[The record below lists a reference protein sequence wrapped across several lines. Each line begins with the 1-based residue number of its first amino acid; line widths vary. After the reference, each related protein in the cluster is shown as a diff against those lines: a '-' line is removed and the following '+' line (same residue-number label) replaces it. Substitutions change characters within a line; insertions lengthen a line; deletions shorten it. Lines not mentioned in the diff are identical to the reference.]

1 MSRPQVSFEFFP
13 PKDIEGSFRLWQGVE
28 TLTPVAPDFISIT
41 YGAGHKS
48 RRLTHE
54 AVMALTRTTGLQTAA
69 HVTCAGA
76 SRHEVLAMAQDYA
89 DAGVRDIVALRGDPV
104 DGADRFAPHPEGFA
118 DTVDLVAALA
128 AMGRFRI
135 HVAAHPERHPDA
147 LHDRADIEQ
156 LKRKVDAGAEVAITQ
171 VFFKAETFLRFRD
184 DCAAA
189 GISVPIIPGILPVT
203 DWPGARRFAAACGVS
218 VPPLIARAFIRATHD
233 GTVPLLATAVATQL
247 CDNLL
252 AEGVEH
258 LHFYTLNR
266 PELVRDVCHA
276 LGLVPEPRLCQVA

>member
-28 TLTPVAPDFISIT
+28 TLTPVAPGFISVT
-41 YGAGHKS
+41 YGADRES

-54 AVMALTRTTGLQTAA
+54 AVMALTRTTELPTAA

-76 SRHEVLAMAQDYA
+76 SRHEVLSMTQDYA
-89 DAGVRDIVALRGDPV
+89 DAGVTDLVALRGDPA
-104 DGADRFAPHPEGFA
+104 DGADSFVPHPDGFA
-118 DTVDLVAALA
+118 DTADLVAALA
-128 AMGRFRI
+128 AMGRFRV

-147 LHDRADIEQ
+147 PHARADIEQ
-156 LKRKVDAGAEVAITQ
+156 LKRKIDAGAEVAITQ
-171 VFFKAETFLRFRD
+171 FFFKAETFLRFRD

-203 DWPGARRFAAACGVS
+203 NWPGARRFAAACGVS
-218 VPPLIARAFIRATHD
+218 IPPLIARAFIRAAHD

-252 AEGVEH
+252 TEGVEH

-276 LGLVPEPRLCQVA
+276 LGLAPEPRLCEVA